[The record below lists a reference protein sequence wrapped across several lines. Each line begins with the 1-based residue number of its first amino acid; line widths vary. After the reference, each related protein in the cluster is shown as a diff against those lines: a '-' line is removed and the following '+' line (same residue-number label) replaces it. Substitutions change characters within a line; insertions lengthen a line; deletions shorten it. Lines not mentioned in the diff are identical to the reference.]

1 METKEPLTI
10 ILEHGLGNQL
20 FILFTGISK
29 AIDENRDFIVYPI
42 YNTFRKFFFTSLL
55 KSLLFKVAPIVNL
68 HSKED
73 LYEEP
78 HFHYSPIPNNKK
90 AIKGYFQ
97 SPKYFH
103 HNKNKIIEILNLNS
117 FLNKYK
123 FDYKTIGIH
132 LRFGDM
138 SFNQGNH
145 IILKPSYF
153 INAIHKLK
161 QEISNINDY
170 KFIIFGE
177 KDDNEIIDD
186 YIQIINDEFAN
197 LDLYKFYDI
206 YPNMRD
212 YQELMFMSNC
222 EHLIIANSTFSWFGA
237 YLNDYPEKKV
247 IYPNKWFGILNSS
260 KNDMK
265 DLFMDN
271 WIKVNE

>member
-1 METKEPLTI
+1 MDNKKPLI
-10 ILEHGLGNQL
+10 IVLEHGLGNQL

-29 AIDENRDFIVYPI
+29 AIDENRDFVVYPI

-55 KSLLFKVAPIVNL
+55 KSLLFKVAPIINL
-68 HSKED
+68 NSKED

-78 HFHYSPIPNNKK
+78 NFHYNNIPDNKG

-103 HNKNKIIEILNLNS
+103 HNKKQIIDILQLTP
-117 FLNKYK
+117 FIYKYK

-153 INAIHKLK
+153 INAIRKLK

-170 KFIIFGE
+170 KFIVFGE
-177 KDDNEIIDD
+177 KDDDD
-186 YIQIINDEFAN
+186 IINDYIDILKNEIT
-197 LDLYKFYDI
+197 DITKFYDI

-212 YQELMFMSNC
+212 YQEFIFMSNC
-222 EHLIIANSTFSWFGA
+222 QHLIIANSTFSWFAG
-237 YLNDYPEKKV
+237 YLNDYHGKKV
-247 IYPNKWFGILNSS
+247 IYPNKWFGVLTSP
-260 KNDMK
+260 KNNMK
-265 DLFMDN
+265 DLFLDN
-271 WIKVNE
+271 WIKVDE

>member
-1 METKEPLTI
+1 MNNQEPLCI

-29 AIDENRDFIVYPI
+29 AIDENRDFEVYPV
-42 YNTFRKFFFTSLL
+42 YNTFRKFFFTNLL

-68 HSKED
+68 KSKEE

-78 HFHYSPIPNNKK
+78 FFHYSPIPNNKK

-103 HNKNKIIEILNLNS
+103 HNKNKIIDILQLNT
-117 FLNKYK
+117 FLTKYN

-153 INAIHKLK
+153 INAIRKLK
-161 QEISNINDY
+161 QEISDINDY
-170 KFIIFGE
+170 KFIVFGE
-177 KDDNEIIDD
+177 KEDNEIIND
-186 YIQIINDEFAN
+186 YIDILKNESTNIT
-197 LDLYKFYDI
+197 KFYDI

-212 YQELMFMSNC
+212 YEELMFMSNC
-222 EHLIIANSTFSWFGA
+222 QHLIIANSTFSWFAG
-237 YLNDYPEKKV
+237 YLNDYPNKKV

-271 WIKVNE
+271 WIKVDE

>member
-1 METKEPLTI
+1 MDNKKPLI
-10 ILEHGLGNQL
+10 IVLEHGLGNQL

-29 AIDENRDFIVYPI
+29 AIDENRDFVVYPI

-55 KSLLFKVAPIVNL
+55 KSLLFKVAPIINL
-68 HSKED
+68 NSKED

-78 HFHYSPIPNNKK
+78 NFHYNTIPDNKG

-103 HNKNKIIEILNLNS
+103 HNKKQIIDILQLTP
-117 FLNKYK
+117 FIYKYK

-153 INAIHKLK
+153 INAIRKLK

-170 KFIIFGE
+170 KFIVFGE
-177 KDDNEIIDD
+177 KDDDD
-186 YIQIINDEFAN
+186 IINDYIDILKNEIT
-197 LDLYKFYDI
+197 DITKFYDI

-212 YQELMFMSNC
+212 YQEFIFMSNC
-222 EHLIIANSTFSWFGA
+222 QHLIIANSTFSWFAG
-237 YLNDYPEKKV
+237 YLNDYHGKKV
-247 IYPNKWFGILNSS
+247 IYPNKWFGILTSP
-260 KNDMK
+260 KNNMK
-265 DLFMDN
+265 DLFLDN
-271 WIKVNE
+271 WIKVDE